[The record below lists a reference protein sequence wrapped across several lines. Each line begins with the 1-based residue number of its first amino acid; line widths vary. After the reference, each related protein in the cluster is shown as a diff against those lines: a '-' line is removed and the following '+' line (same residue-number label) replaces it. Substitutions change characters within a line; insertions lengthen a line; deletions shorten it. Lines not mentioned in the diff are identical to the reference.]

1 MSDADRD
8 ILELIEAGQKI
19 RAIKLAREHLG
30 MGLAEAKAFVEGLQ
44 DELKAGRTP
53 GAEAFR
59 RAPAPAGPSPGPAAD
74 HFDHELDSLLRAR
87 KKIDA
92 VKLYRQRAGGDLKD
106 AKDAVE
112 LRAVEIGLQSRPSK
126 CFIATAAWGGGEQ
139 AEVAALRRFRNRVLR
154 RRWWGRGLGGARGGS
169 VTGAGRGGGGGRALV
184 RGYERVSPALAV
196 LVCRSGLLAWLVR
209 VAIRCACAPV
219 LARGRGGAAGRRR
232 GG

>member
-1 MSDADRD
+1 VREILEDGRFGRGAFLREAPVSDADRD

-53 GAEAFR
+53 GPEAFR
-59 RAPAPAGPSPGPAAD
+59 RAPAPAEPSPGPAAD

-154 RRWWGRGLGGARGGS
+154 RRWWGR
-169 VTGAGRGGGGGRALV
+169 ALV